1 VNEVFFS
8 VPFLSLGIVLI
19 ALAMMAPVHKLS
31 WLWRTAC
38 SVAAVPPILAGL
50 TVGSSEGSTG
60 EFLFAL
66 LTVSLVASAPF
77 AAVMSLAVAFRL
89 RGVA

>member
-1 VNEVFFS
+1 MFS

-19 ALAMMAPVHKLS
+19 SLALMAPVHKLS

-38 SVAAVPPILAGL
+38 FMAAVPPFLAGL
-50 TVGSSEGSTG
+50 TMGSDTGSTG
-60 EFLFAL
+60 GFLFAL

-77 AAVMSLAVAFRL
+77 SAVMSLAVAFRL

>member
-1 VNEVFFS
+1 MFS

-19 ALAMMAPVHKLS
+19 SLALMAPAHKLS
-31 WLWRTAC
+31 WLWRTVC
-38 SVAAVPPILAGL
+38 FTAAVPPILAGL
-50 TVGSSEGSTG
+50 TWNDSGSGD
-60 EFLFAL
+60 LLYAL

-89 RGVA
+89 RGAA

>member
-1 VNEVFFS
+1 MFS

-19 ALAMMAPVHKLS
+19 SLALMAPVHKLS

-38 SVAAVPPILAGL
+38 FTAAVPPVLAGL
-50 TVGSSEGSTG
+50 TWNDSSSTG
-60 EFLFAL
+60 DFLYAL

-77 AAVMSLAVAFRL
+77 AAIMSLAVAFRQ
-89 RGVA
+89 RGGA

>member
-1 VNEVFFS
+1 MFS

-19 ALAMMAPVHKLS
+19 SLALMAPVHKLS

-38 SVAAVPPILAGL
+38 FMAAVPPVLGGL
-50 TVGSSEGSTG
+50 TMGSSDTGPTG

-89 RGVA
+89 RGDA